1 MKLRRT
7 VSCVLS
13 ACMLTSMLPTS
24 VLAGQANWSAGGTTV
39 DYELAEGWEIMGE
52 DTSHYQAQGVDR
64 VDITAQYGDLYYE
77 GGAARNTAKNVF
89 LHTVEAEDF
98 EISATLDFQPDQD
111 YQTAGLI
118 IYGGDNANFALTRR
132 YHSWFGG
139 KALCIQGVNDNSFVE
154 GPENKADPSQ
164 TQETIDLRIVKDGTT
179 VTSYYRLDGQET
191 WTEHDSRTWA
201 SFEGLGAEDLKV
213 GLYTGNSM
221 KNGSTATFSDFTIR
235 YEQDA
240 EPQQLDFFVE
250 TEVENP
256 DENVVYASDWDWA
269 SASVGYGSARKDC
282 GIDGANDPIVLG
294 GTTYAKGIAAHAAS
308 KVVYDIE
315 GKGVQRFQAVAGV
328 NRSNG
333 SCEFIVEADGVQL
346 AKTGVLSGT
355 NTQKLD
361 VEIPA
366 GAKTLT
372 LITTTG
378 GDNGNYDHSIWGDAK
393 FVLDPNVNP
402 TDLRKIS
409 VFAPGYLPENGTGVV
424 EVQGEQVNGEQADLS
439 GAAITYE
446 SSDETILTVDG
457 QGNLTAV
464 GAGTATVTVTV
475 TLGETVKTAQTQLLV
490 GAEQGAY
497 WDITSPDGSIATR
510 FLLTDGQIQY
520 VVLEDGQLAVDAS
533 QLGLVTDTG
542 DFSNGLT
549 FLSQTEPTEVV
560 DEYDLYGAKMS
571 HVKATGKEMT
581 LSFTHADGAQL
592 DVIVRVYDDGMAF
605 RYVVKGEDGQALV
618 ISAESTTMTLPAGS
632 TAYAMDYIAHNEEIE
647 REHAARELDGRYCM
661 PLLYKTTDGTWCLI
675 SEAALSPDY
684 CGTYLQGDGTGSLNF
699 HHSVEQNGDVET
711 QLPFTSPWRFVVIGT
726 PEEINLNTMAETLS
740 PDAEGDFSWVEPG
753 VTAWTWLNRESTSSG
768 EVYMKYVD
776 FAAEMGWEYLLL
788 DEGWQPRSQTPG
800 LVYEGYYEWTED
812 LIAHAKEKGVRLL
825 VWANHNDLKDPAE
838 REKRFAQ
845 WEEWGIAGIKPDFF
859 NSSSQ
864 DYMELYD
871 ALIRETAGHHL
882 LLNLHGMPKPAGERR
897 TYPHLLTREG
907 VFGHEQELF
916 RPSDVSAFHNCM
928 LPFVRNAVG
937 PADYTPMF
945 SYQNSGSKTPFSL
958 AHMAAM
964 AVVYESGIQCLA
976 DRPDKYIGSPA
987 EFYFKDMPAAW
998 DESVVLQADPGELV
1012 TIARRS
1018 GEDWYVG
1025 AMCNTQQDAVIDLSF
1040 LGDGEYYA
1048 FICKDGD
1055 SLREITSEM
1064 QVVTRED
1071 TLTIPMLAAGGAA
1084 VKILRNKPSQ
1094 PESIQLDQTQLTMEK
1109 DSKAQ
1114 LTATITPEDTEMS
1127 QVTWSS
1133 SNESV
1138 VTVQNGQLV
1147 ALAPGQA
1154 VITAATGFGGELKAQ
1169 CTVTVTM
1176 PKYVLTSDWEVVHP
1190 DPDHWQINEDGS
1202 VTINTQMGEIYS
1214 GGKYTVKNLFL
1225 TPAKGENF
1233 TVDVKL
1239 DFQPSG
1245 NYQTAGVILFLDEY
1259 NNFCVSRRSHSGFGG
1274 EILAYH
1280 GINDESFVEKA
1291 IADPTVDQAP
1301 VYLRI
1306 AKEGTV
1312 LKAYYS
1318 LDGNDWVQIAQE
1330 QNFANFGDGS
1340 SLKMGLYV
1348 ANGDTSGIP
1357 DQRIPATFQ
1366 NFTVTYEG
1374 QDAQVIPF
1382 AEETVYVESVT
1393 LDQSTAQV
1401 QVGQTVALNASV
1413 LPQNAT
1419 CQDVTWSTSDPAV
1432 ATVDENGVVT
1442 GVAQG
1447 TATITVTT
1455 ADGGK
1460 TARCVVQ
1467 VGNPQTANKTLLQ
1480 KTYDYALTL
1489 STDGVV
1495 GSAAAYFEKVLA
1507 EAGQVLAN
1515 PNATQ
1520 AQVDTAW
1527 DNLLEGIWGLG
1538 LIQGDKTM
1546 LELLIARADT
1556 MMDNADKYVEANWK
1570 QLVDALEAAKL
1581 VQGDDDALQGDVD
1594 KVAEDLLN
1602 AILAQRF
1609 KADKAILEDLID
1621 KAEGMDLAGY
1631 TAECVATFRTA
1642 LAQAQA
1648 VLADETL
1655 TEDDQATVDAAVE
1668 QLTQAMNGLTAE
1680 GTPEATDKPETTDKP
1695 EVTNKPQATQKPGQ
1709 GNVPQTGDHS
1719 QITLW
1724 VTLMGLCAVST
1735 LTLVAT
1741 KGRRKAK

>member
-24 VLAGQANWSAGGTTV
+24 VLAVQADRSAGGTTV

-118 IYGGDNANFALTRR
+118 IYSGDNANFALTRR

-497 WDITSPDGSIATR
+497 WNITSPDGSIATR

-605 RYVVKGEDGQALV
+605 RYVVKGEDGQALA

-871 ALIRETAGHHL
+871 ALIRETAEHHL

-998 DESVVLQADPGELV
+998 DESMVLQADPGELV

-1055 SLREITSEM
+1055 SLREIISEM

-1176 PKYVLTSDWEVVHP
+1176 PQYVLTSDWEVVHP

-1202 VTINTQMGEIYS
+1202 VTIDTQMGEIYS
-1214 GGKYTVKNLFL
+1214 GGKFTVKNLFL

-1366 NFTVTYEG
+1366 DFTVTYEG
-1374 QDAQVIPF
+1374 QDAQRIPF
-1382 AEETVYVESVT
+1382 AQETVYVEGVT
-1393 LDQSTAQV
+1393 LDQDSAQV
-1401 QVGQTVALNASV
+1401 QVGQTVTFNASV

-1507 EAGQVLAN
+1507 EAGQVLAD

-1581 VQGDDDALQGDVD
+1581 VQDDGDALQGDVD

-1602 AILAQRF
+1602 AILAQRY
-1609 KADKAILEDLID
+1609 KADKSILEELVGQ
-1621 KAEGMDLAGY
+1621 AEDMNLTGY
-1631 TAECVATFRTA
+1631 TAECVTTFRTA

-1655 TEDDQATVDAAVE
+1655 TEDDQKTVDAAVE

-1724 VTLMGLCAVST
+1724 VSLIGLCAVST

>member
-24 VLAGQANWSAGGTTV
+24 VLAVQADRSAGGTTV

-52 DTSHYQAQGVDR
+52 DTSHYQAQDVNR

-98 EISATLDFQPDQD
+98 EISATLDFQPNQD

-139 KALCIQGVNDNSFVE
+139 KALCIQGVNDNAFVE

-191 WTEHDSRTWA
+191 WTEHDSRTWT
-201 SFEGLGAEDLKV
+201 SFEGLGADDLKV

-221 KNGSTATFSDFTIR
+221 KNGSTATFSNFTIQ

-250 TEVENP
+250 TEVEQP
-256 DENVVYASDWDWA
+256 DQNTVYASDWDWA
-269 SASVGYGSARKDC
+269 SATVGYGSAQKDC
-282 GIDGANDPIVLG
+282 GVDGSNDPIVLG

-328 NRSNG
+328 NRSQG

-346 AKTGVLSGT
+346 AKTGVLSGS
-355 NTQKLD
+355 NTQEMD

-366 GAKTLT
+366 GTKTLT

-393 FVLDPNVNP
+393 FVLDPNINP
-402 TDLRKIS
+402 IDLRKIS
-409 VFAPGYLPENGTGVV
+409 VFAPGYLPENGTGTV

-446 SSDETILTVDG
+446 SSDEAILTVDG

-464 GAGTATVTVTV
+464 GTGTATVTVTV

-497 WDITSPDGSIATR
+497 WDITSPDGSISTR

-520 VVLEDGQLAVDAS
+520 VVQEDGQLAVDAS
-533 QLGLVTDTG
+533 QLGLVTDAG

-549 FLSQTEPTEVV
+549 FLSKTEPTEVV
-560 DEYDLYGAKMS
+560 DEYDLYGAKVS
-571 HVKATGKEMT
+571 HVKATGMEMT
-581 LSFTHADGAQL
+581 LSFAHEDGAQL

-605 RYVVKGEDGQALV
+605 RYVVKGEDGQPLA

-711 QLPFTSPWRFVVIGT
+711 QMPFTSPWRFVVIGT

-788 DEGWQPRSQTPG
+788 DEGWQPRGSSNGHPE
-800 LVYEGYYEWTED
+800 YNYYGYYEWTEE
-812 LIAHAKEKGVRLL
+812 LIAYAKEKGVRLL
-825 VWANHNDLKDPAE
+825 VWANHNDLKDPVE

-845 WEEWGIAGIKPDFF
+845 WEEWGIAGVKPDFF

-871 ALIRETAGHHL
+871 ALIQETAEHHL

-987 EFYFKDMPAAW
+987 EFYFKDMPATW

-1012 TIARRS
+1012 TIARRN

-1040 LGDGEYYA
+1040 LGDGAYYA

-1064 QVVTRED
+1064 KVVTRED
-1071 TLTIPMLAAGGAA
+1071 TLTVPMLATGGAA

-1127 QVTWSS
+1127 QVTWTSS
-1133 SNESV
+1133 DESV

-1154 VITAATGFGGELKAQ
+1154 VITASTGFGGELKAQ

-1176 PKYVLTSDWEVVHP
+1176 PQYVLTSDWEVVHP

-1202 VTINTQMGEIYS
+1202 VTIDTQIGELYS
-1214 GGKYTVKNLFL
+1214 GGKFTVKNLFL
-1225 TPAKGENF
+1225 TPIKGENF

-1306 AKEGTV
+1306 AQEGTV

-1366 NFTVTYEG
+1366 DFTVTYEG

-1382 AEETVYVESVT
+1382 AQETVYVEGVT
-1393 LDQSTAQV
+1393 LDQDSAQV
-1401 QVGQTVALNASV
+1401 QVGQTVTLNASV

-1467 VGNPQTANKTLLQ
+1467 VGDLQTVNKTLLQ

-1489 STDGVV
+1489 STDGVTD
-1495 GSAAAYFEKVLA
+1495 SAKAAFETA
-1507 EAGQVLAN
+1507 LAN
-1515 PNATQ
+1515 AKAVLDDEAATQ
-1520 AQVDTAW
+1520 DQVNAAW
-1527 DNLLEGIWGLG
+1527 DALLEGIWGLG
-1538 LIQGDKTM
+1538 LTQGDKTM
-1546 LELLIARADT
+1546 LNLLIDRAQD
-1556 MMDNADKYVEANWK
+1556 MIPNKDKYVADHWQ
-1570 QLVDALEAAKL
+1570 QLVDALGQAQKVAAD
-1581 VQGDDDALQGDVD
+1581 GDAMQEDVD
-1594 KVAEDLLN
+1594 QAAQALLD

-1609 KADKAILEDLID
+1609 KADKSILEELVGQ
-1621 KAEGMDLAGY
+1621 AEDMNLAGY
-1631 TAECVATFRTA
+1631 TAESVAVFRTA
-1642 LAQAQA
+1642 LANAQD

-1655 TEDDQATVDAAVE
+1655 TEDDQKTVDAAVE
-1668 QLTQAMNGLTAE
+1668 QLTRAMDGLTA
-1680 GTPEATDKPETTDKP
+1680 GGSPEATDKPETTDKP
-1695 EVTNKPQATQKPGQ
+1695 EETQKPNQ
-1709 GNVPQTGDHS
+1709 VPQTGDS
-1719 QITLW
+1719 SVIALW
-1724 VTLMGLCAVST
+1724 MVLLAGCAAGMGA
-1735 LTLVAT
+1735 LTVVRT
-1741 KGRRKAK
+1741 RRKEH